1 MAPEGIPSYRPAVQ
15 GVTHMVSAGH
25 YLAAAAGYRILEV
38 GGNAVDAGVASGIAL
53 DVTLPHM
60 TGFGGVAPII
70 LHMADS
76 GETVTIS
83 GLGRWPKGVSLE
95 MFRDKYGEIPRGMPR
110 SVVPAA
116 CDAWLTAI
124 ERYGTMSFEQV
135 VEPSLELAEQ
145 GFPIS
150 PRLANAIEGA
160 QEQLAVWPESASV
173 YLPDGRP
180 LALGEKLVQSG
191 LAGVFR
197 RMIEAER
204 GASGGREEGI
214 RAARDAFYRGEIADR
229 MVEFC
234 QQEGGYLTADDFSDF
249 AVKIEPTEQGSYKGH
264 EVFTCGPWCQ
274 GPALIQ
280 VLNLVEGADLAGMGH
295 NSAEYA
301 HTLTEAVKLA
311 FADRE
316 AFYGDPEF
324 VDVPMEGLLSKEYA
338 AERSRMIDPAVASP
352 EMPPAGDPLGAGA
365 VEVVAVEPDARQGV
379 LWEADTSY
387 TCVVDRWGNAFS
399 ATPSDPQLGSP
410 LVPGLGIAISDRGSQ
425 SWLEEGHASVLAP
438 WKRPRL
444 TPNPALAFK
453 DGKLFSAF
461 GTPGGDAQVQAMA
474 QVFLNIV
481 EFGMDPQQAIEAPR
495 FVSLSYPNSFWPHT
509 YLPGRLGV
517 EGRLSEDAVAE
528 LTRRGH
534 DVERW
539 PDWTA
544 QTGGACAVV
553 IDRDRGT
560 LLGGADPRRESY
572 AIGR

>member
-1 MAPEGIPSYRPAVQ
+1 MAPEGIPSYRPSVQ
-15 GVTHMVSAGH
+15 GATHMVSAGH
-25 YLAAAAGYRILEV
+25 YLAAAAGYRILEA

-60 TGFGGVAPII
+60 AGFGGVAPII
-70 LHMADS
+70 LHMAGS

-95 MFRDKYGEIPRGMPR
+95 MFRDRYGEIPRGMPR

-124 ERYGTMSFEQV
+124 ERYGTMTFEQV
-135 VEPSLELAEQ
+135 VEPSLELAER

-150 PRLANAIEGA
+150 HRLANAIEGA
-160 QEQLAVWPESASV
+160 RERLAGWPESASV
-173 YLPDGRP
+173 YMPNWRP
-180 LALGEKLVQSG
+180 LALGEKLVQIG
-191 LAGVFR
+191 LAGLFR

-214 RAARDAFYRGEIADR
+214 RAARDLFYRGEAADR
-229 MVEFC
+229 MAEFC
-234 QQEGGYLTADDFSDF
+234 QREGGYLTADDLSDF
-249 AVKIEPTEQGSYKGH
+249 AVKIEPPEKGSYHGYD
-264 EVFTCGPWCQ
+264 VLTCGSWCQ

-280 VLNLVEGADLAGMGH
+280 VLNLVEGADLGGMGH
-295 NSAEYA
+295 NSADYA
-301 HTLTEAVKLA
+301 HTLIEAVKLA

-316 AFYGDPEF
+316 AYYGDPEF
-324 VDVPMEGLLSKEYA
+324 VEAPMRELLSKEYA
-338 AERSRMIDPAVASP
+338 AERSRMIDPVEASAG
-352 EMPPAGDPLGAGA
+352 MPPAGDPLGAGVMGA
-365 VEVVAVEPDARQGV
+365 VAAETAARQDV
-379 LWEADTSY
+379 SWEADTSY

-399 ATPSDPQLGSP
+399 ATPSDPQLGTP

-425 SWLEEGHASVLAP
+425 SWLDEGHPSSLAP

-444 TPNPALAFK
+444 TPNPALAFE

-461 GTPGGDAQVQAMA
+461 GTPGGDAQVQTMA
-474 QVFLNIV
+474 QVFLDIV

-495 FVSLSYPNSFWPHT
+495 FISLSYPNSFWPHT

-517 EGRLSEDAVAE
+517 EGRLSEEVIGE
-528 LTRRGH
+528 LARRGH
-534 DVERW
+534 DVDRW

-544 QTGGACAVV
+544 QTGGACAIVV
-553 IDRDRGT
+553 DSVRGT